1 MDIKTRLC
9 RLERNTAPPKATTR
23 PEEDCICFPQNENPA
38 FHWLAE
44 VEIAAA
50 VRCPLHGVRFHA
62 IETPPFIYRSKW
74 LRRPPE
80 QAPVDCAIVNWPNHS
95 PQYSKAWR
103 ASFPPTLWPAEER
116 FHFQPERTITL
127 ILRDGTEIPSGG
139 RANQWQTEKLEA
151 GR

>member
-1 MDIKTRLC
+1 MDLKTRL
-9 RLERNTAPPKATTR
+9 RKLEQTMAEQKTVAVWD
-23 PEEDCICFPQNENPA
+23 EACICFPPDEHPV

-74 LRRPPE
+74 LRRTDHTTL
-80 QAPVDCAIVNWPNHS
+80 DCSDHA

-103 ASFPPTLWPAEER
+103 VGFPLDLWR
-116 FHFQPERTITL
+116 VCVLRRHRCHFR
-127 ILRDGTEIPSGG
+127 
-139 RANQWQTEKLEA
+139 
-151 GR
+151 

>member
-1 MDIKTRLC
+1 MDLKTRL
-9 RLERNTAPPKATTR
+9 RKLEQTMAEQITAAVWD
-23 PEEDCICFPQNENPA
+23 EACICFPPDEHPV

-50 VRCPLHGVRFHA
+50 VCCPLHGVRFHG

-74 LRRPPE
+74 LRRPPAE
-80 QAPVDCAIVNWPNHS
+80 APVDCATGNWPNHS

-139 RANQWQTEKLEA
+139 RADQWQPGKLEA
-151 GR
+151 AG

>member
-1 MDIKTRLC
+1 MDIRTRLKK
-9 RLERNTAPPKATTR
+9 LEQTMTEQKTTR
-23 PEEDCICFPQNENPA
+23 EWEEACTCFPPDELPA

-74 LRRPPE
+74 LRRTDHMTF
-80 QAPVDCAIVNWPNHS
+80 DCSGHS

-103 ASFPPTLWPAEER
+103 AGFPPDLWPAR
-116 FHFQPERTITL
+116 VSFQCQSGPTETL
-127 ILRDGTEIPSGG
+127 ILRDGTEIASGG
-139 RANQWQTEKLEA
+139 SAKKWQPAKLED

>member
-50 VRCPLHGVRFHA
+50 VRCPLHGIRFQA
-62 IETPPFIYRSKW
+62 IETPPFIYRAKW
-74 LRRPPE
+74 MRRTDHTTL
-80 QAPVDCAIVNWPNHS
+80 DCSNHS
-95 PQYSKAWR
+95 PQYAKAWR

-116 FHFQPERTITL
+116 
-127 ILRDGTEIPSGG
+127 
-139 RANQWQTEKLEA
+139 
-151 GR
+151 